1 MRRESMNILVTGGA
15 GFIGSHM
22 VDRHLADGHRVI
34 VVDNL
39 STGRRENVPSG
50 ARLVEADVADADLD
64 PLLREDRIDAVSH
77 HAAQIDVRHSV
88 SDPVDDARSNVVG
101 SLKLF
106 EACRRA
112 GVRRVLFASTGGA
125 LYGEPEGGRPAR
137 EDHPTNPISPYGCAK
152 LSIEKYLH
160 YYRVVH
166 DFRVQVLRYANVYG
180 PRQNGMG
187 EAGVVAIFAEAI
199 LGGRTPKIRGDGEQ
213 TRDYVF
219 VGDVVETAAR
229 ALDSGKD
236 GTWNVGTGVE
246 TSVNRLFQL
255 ESSALDFRTPAEH
268 AAAVPGEQRRSVLD
282 GSAARRDFDLP
293 DWTPL
298 EEGIEA
304 TAAAFRRER
313 GPSPAAAP
321 RVRY

>member
-22 VDRHLADGHRVI
+22 VDRHLADGHGVT

-39 STGRRENVPSG
+39 STGRREKVPSG
-50 ARLVEADVADADLD
+50 ARFVEADVADADLE
-64 PLLREDRIDAVSH
+64 PLLREEQIDAVSH

-112 GVRRVLFASTGGA
+112 GVRRILFASTGGA
-125 LYGEPEGGRPAR
+125 LYGEPDEGRPAR
-137 EDHPTNPISPYGCAK
+137 EDHPTNPVSPYGCAK

-166 DFRVQVLRYANVYG
+166 NFRVQVLRYANVYG
-180 PRQNGMG
+180 PRQNGLG

-213 TRDYVF
+213 TRDYVY

-229 ALDSGKD
+229 ALAGERG

-246 TSVNRLFQL
+246 TSVNQLFERL
-255 ESSALDFRTPAEH
+255 SRALGYRGAAEH
-268 AAAVPGEQRRSVLD
+268 APPVPGEQRRSVLD
-282 GSAARRDFDLP
+282 GSSARRDLGLP
-293 DWTPL
+293 PWTPI
-298 EEGIEA
+298 EQGIDR
-304 TAAAFRRER
+304 TAEAFRRER
-313 GPSPAAAP
+313 IPA
-321 RVRY
+321 

>member
-1 MRRESMNILVTGGA
+1 MNILVTGGA

-22 VDRHLADGHRVI
+22 AARHVADGHGVL

-39 STGRRENVPSG
+39 STGRREKVPAG
-50 ARLVEADVADADLD
+50 ARFIEADVADTDLE
-64 PLLREDRIDAVSH
+64 PLLREEKIDAVSH

-112 GVRRVLFASTGGA
+112 EVRRVLFASTGGA

-137 EDHPTNPISPYGCAK
+137 EDHPTNPVSPYGCAK
-152 LSIEKYLH
+152 LSIEKYLY
-160 YYRVVH
+160 YYRVIHGFDV
-166 DFRVQVLRYANVYG
+166 VILRYANVYG
-180 PRQNGMG
+180 PGQNGMG

-199 LGGRTPKIRGDGEQ
+199 LGGRTPKIRGDGGQ

-229 ALDSGKD
+229 ALASGKS

-246 TSVNRLFQL
+246 TSVNRLFEVL
-255 ESSALDFRTPAEH
+255 ARALDYVGAPEH
-268 AAAVPGEQRRSVLD
+268 VPPVAGEQRRSVLD
-282 GSAARRDFDLP
+282 GSAARRDFGLP
-293 DWTPL
+293 EWTSFDK
-298 EEGIEA
+298 GIEI

-313 GPSPAAAP
+313 IP
-321 RVRY
+321 V